1 VLRKQPKLFGRLC
14 FVIKDHSGEAVAA
27 RASWLLIHVAL
38 MVETIAG
45 LKAIETAMSM
55 GISVAIDGIFA
66 MQIVSWP

>member
-1 VLRKQPKLFGRLC
+1 
-14 FVIKDHSGEAVAA
+14 
-27 RASWLLIHVAL
+27 